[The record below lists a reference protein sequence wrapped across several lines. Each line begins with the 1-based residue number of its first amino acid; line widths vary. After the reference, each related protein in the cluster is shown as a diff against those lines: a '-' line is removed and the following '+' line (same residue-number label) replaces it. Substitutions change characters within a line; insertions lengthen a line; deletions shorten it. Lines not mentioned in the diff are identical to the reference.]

1 MSASTSA
8 HASPS
13 LPLMLSIPI
22 IFCSTRWIH
31 PPEGRSLLPLTCF
44 YRFYFFTVL
53 FKLLSTTAE
62 QQIPY
67 GEHTQLLLQ
76 LMVLQSFKEG
86 MVLGMPS
93 KVLDYGSIFPVM
105 ESFMLNFLIVSITS
119 THSISY
125 QTRPSG
131 PHLMG
136 SLRLVA
142 QAHGE
147 ALQWVGIWV
156 GLSFELRKCYLR
168 NVAAEVCGPGRWSH

>member
-13 LPLMLSIPI
+13 LPLMLSMPI

-93 KVLDYGSIFPVM
+93 KVLDYGSIFP
-105 ESFMLNFLIVSITS
+105 SWNPSCSTSSSSQSPRLIRSPIK
-119 THSISY
+119 
-125 QTRPSG
+125 Q
-131 PHLMG
+131 
-136 SLRLVA
+136 
-142 QAHGE
+142 
-147 ALQWVGIWV
+147 
-156 GLSFELRKCYLR
+156 GLL
-168 NVAAEVCGPGRWSH
+168 GRV